1 MRAGLLLRRGWRA
14 TVFLALLAGLAGG
27 VAMAAWSIG
36 RRASTS
42 FDRFLVRRPERLLRQ
57 LLPALIA
64 QVGEDTVERC
74 YTYDAVAE
82 AAVLRARPE
91 VDEAGRIGYV
101 GFTAVEPSRPDHVV
115 AGNAIVVFDEEPLSA
130 EGRPIIVD
138 GRRVDPAASD
148 EITVNERFAEMAG
161 VTIGDELDL
170 AFWAEDERGE
180 PPADGAQFS
189 GPRATRARVVG
200 IERNFRDLIEG
211 VVSGT
216 STIDL
221 ARASV
226 GPGIARQVES
236 AGRFGG
242 VAVTAE
248 DGDRRRRAR
257 RRRRGVRRPLLQRRP
272 VGRFRRDRS

>member
-36 RRASTS
+36 RKASTS
-42 FDRFLVRRPERLLRQ
+42 FDRFLAYADPSDFFVNFCP
-57 LLPALIA
+57 PDIA

-101 GFTAVEPSRPDHVV
+101 GFTAVEPSRPGHVV
-115 AGNAIVVFDEEPLSA
+115 AGNAIVAFDEEPLSA

-189 GPRATRARVVG
+189 GPGSGPASSAS
-200 IERNFRDLIEG
+200 
-211 VVSGT
+211 SGT
-216 STIDL
+216 S
-221 ARASV
+221 
-226 GPGIARQVES
+226 GI
-236 AGRFGG
+236 
-242 VAVTAE
+242 
-248 DGDRRRRAR
+248 
-257 RRRRGVRRPLLQRRP
+257 
-272 VGRFRRDRS
+272 